1 MEGEEVF
8 MERNLQE
15 KLTYCQQ
22 ENFALDYTSYNC
34 NIIIMHIGERIKEA
48 RDKIGISQSE
58 LARRIGV
65 KPQAVQAWEALK
77 NGPTRKRIQLIA
89 KELNISP
96 QWLEFGSEAS
106 SPLTLL
112 EGKSSQ
118 KEPTTHIH
126 PSQLKQIPVVGTTQ
140 GGPDRHW
147 EELGYPTGWGD
158 EYAVIESD
166 DPHAYLLRVEGDSMS
181 PRINAGE
188 YVLVEPSFE
197 AKPGDIV
204 VAKLTSGEVM
214 LKYFRADYGEE
225 VALESHNHG
234 FTLKTVRKS
243 EIVFMHQVSGTL
255 FRRKI
260 KKRV

>member
-1 MEGEEVF
+1 MEF
-8 MERNLQE
+8 MDRLRQAID
-15 KLTYCQQ
+15 K
-22 ENFALDYTSYNC
+22 A
-34 NIIIMHIGERIKEA
+34 GIK
-48 RDKIGISQSE
+48 QVE
-58 LARRIGV
+58 LARTLGVSVQTINYWLNGRNKPNRSRII
-65 KPQAVQAWEALK
+65 K
-77 NGPTRKRIQLIA
+77 
-89 KELNISP
+89 ISEIVGCAP

-106 SPLTLL
+106 SPLILL

-147 EELGYPTGWGD
+147 EELGYPPGFGD
-158 EYAVIESD
+158 EYAVIGSD

-255 FRRKI
+255 YRRKI
-260 KKRV
+260 KKRVT